1 MEIVIIS
8 QLINKP
14 IKPIGRVC
22 NMICIPIGDTV
33 GKNKNGQDLTM
44 YEVHCQCAW
53 RLIDANRH
61 IIVASSDFYS
71 PPSTIEWTDSFQ
83 WDTKGGN
90 LFDEKI
96 LLFNSSHNNLQ
107 ITEVRIEECNDLFIE
122 FNSSIIFE
130 AFTDSSQDEN
140 WRVIQR
146 SPQSVHLVSFGNE
159 LRNC

>member
-1 MEIVIIS
+1 
-8 QLINKP
+8 
-14 IKPIGRVC
+14 
-22 NMICIPIGDTV
+22 
-33 GKNKNGQDLTM
+33 
-44 YEVHCQCAW
+44 
-53 RLIDANRH
+53 
-61 IIVASSDFYS
+61 
-71 PPSTIEWTDSFQ
+71 
-83 WDTKGGN
+83 KGGN

-96 LLFNSSHNNLQ
+96 LSFNSSHNNLQ

-159 LRNC
+159 LRTC